1 MTIASWPFRDAIV
14 AVSKLHRDDF
24 SMMEGSSAKEL
35 VILETVM
42 KACSVF
48 ISSLRKADPEGW
60 KSVTQDIR
68 ENKLL

>member
-1 MTIASWPFRDAIV
+1 MTISSWPFRDAIV

-24 SMMEGSSAKEL
+24 SMMEGSSSKEL

-42 KACSVF
+42 KACGAF
-48 ISSLRKADPEGW
+48 MNTLRKADPEGW
-60 KSVTQDIR
+60 KSATQDIR